1 MLRAKTG
8 AWSKF
13 KKSKPKCVLLQFHH
27 ITKINQFKLAPK
39 TMKSV
44 TTVATLFAITGLTTT
59 SAFNAQPNYGR
70 HSHANTASYNSLRD
84 MAAYPETFNG
94 PNGGVGGGAF
104 GMDGDWRTGNGYSQ
118 GGPGM
123 GFRDMETNPY
133 YNEGW
138 GQESRMSRGGGPS
151 MGRRNGGMRADGFDP
166 YGPYSPA
173 MGMSRS
179 DRRLDQGDLFMNSD
193 SMGMRSDRTMRGF
206 TYSGR
211 NREYGPGAGEAYD
224 PGMMFEMM
232 DGPPGMMG
240 PGGMMDG
247 PDMGMMGG
255 GMGGRMGP

>member
-1 MLRAKTG
+1 
-8 AWSKF
+8 
-13 KKSKPKCVLLQFHH
+13 
-27 ITKINQFKLAPK
+27 
-39 TMKSV
+39 
-44 TTVATLFAITGLTTT
+44 
-59 SAFNAQPNYGR
+59 
-70 HSHANTASYNSLRD
+70 

-94 PNGGVGGGAF
+94 GGGGAF

-138 GQESRMSRGGGPS
+138 GQESRLSRGGAGGGGPS

-173 MGMSRS
+173 MGMSSS

-211 NREYGPGAGEAYD
+211 NREYGGPGAGEAYD

-232 DGPPGMMG
+232 DGPPPPGMMGGG

-255 GMGGRMGP
+255 GDIQGGMGGRMGP

>member
-1 MLRAKTG
+1 
-8 AWSKF
+8 
-13 KKSKPKCVLLQFHH
+13 
-27 ITKINQFKLAPK
+27 
-39 TMKSV
+39 MKSV

-59 SAFNAQPNYGR
+59 AAFNAQPNYGR

-94 PNGGVGGGAF
+94 PNGGGAF

-138 GQESRMSRGGGPS
+138 GQESRLSRGGPS
-151 MGRRNGGMRADGFDP
+151 MGRRGGGGMMGGGPRSADGFDP

-211 NREYGPGAGEAYD
+211 NREYGPGGEAYD

-232 DGPPGMMG
+232 DGPPGMMDG
-240 PGGMMDG
+240 PPGMMG

-255 GMGGRMGP
+255 GDIQGGMGGRMGP

>member
-1 MLRAKTG
+1 
-8 AWSKF
+8 
-13 KKSKPKCVLLQFHH
+13 
-27 ITKINQFKLAPK
+27 
-39 TMKSV
+39 MKSV

-59 SAFNAQPNYGR
+59 TAFNAQPNYGR

-94 PNGGVGGGAF
+94 PNGGGAF

-138 GQESRMSRGGGPS
+138 GQESRFSRGGAGGPS
-151 MGRRNGGMRADGFDP
+151 MGRRNGGMMGGGGGPRSADGFDP

-179 DRRLDQGDLFMNSD
+179 DRRMDQGDLFMNSD

-211 NREYGPGAGEAYD
+211 NREYGGPGGEAYD

-232 DGPPGMMG
+232 DGPPPPGMMG

-255 GMGGRMGP
+255 GDIQGGMGGRMGP

>member
-1 MLRAKTG
+1 
-8 AWSKF
+8 
-13 KKSKPKCVLLQFHH
+13 
-27 ITKINQFKLAPK
+27 
-39 TMKSV
+39 MKSV
-44 TTVATLFAITGLTTT
+44 TTVATLFTITGLTT
-59 SAFNAQPNYGR
+59 AFNSQPNYGR

-84 MAAYPETFNG
+84 MAAYPETFSG
-94 PNGGVGGGAF
+94 PNVGGGGAF

-138 GQESRMSRGGGPS
+138 GQESRLSRGGPS
-151 MGRRNGGMRADGFDP
+151 MGRRGGGGMMGGPRSADGFDP

-211 NREYGPGAGEAYD
+211 NREYGEAYD

-232 DGPPGMMG
+232 DGPPPGMMG

-255 GMGGRMGP
+255 GGDIQGGMGGRMGP